1 MKVQITVTRIFPK
14 GKKGHSKSMTVEGFS
29 FTNVF
34 KQIKDGAEFAEK
46 VKHTITEEPH
56 YMLLL
61 TWPEIQALIDETDKR
76 PGSLSSHFKYGV
88 DFNKLCA
95 KMSAQL
101 KWQALTVLK
110 EYGSMGLEDPETADP
125 TEPEPGFDEHC
136 HCNRGIRTAPNDK
149 KYCPKHGYEY
159 TEDGQ

>member
-1 MKVQITVTRIFPK
+1 MSEFDKALDALAEDVIQPWSPTVKDEIRAMIVKFLDKYTAR
-14 GKKGHSKSMTVEGFS
+14 SM
-29 FTNVF
+29 
-34 KQIKDGAEFAEK
+34 IEK
-46 VKHTITEEPH
+46 VKHTLTDEPH
-56 YMLLL
+56 YHLLL
-61 TWPEIQALIDETDKR
+61 AWPEIQALVDVTDAL
-76 PGSLSSHFKYGV
+76 PESDNTEYGV